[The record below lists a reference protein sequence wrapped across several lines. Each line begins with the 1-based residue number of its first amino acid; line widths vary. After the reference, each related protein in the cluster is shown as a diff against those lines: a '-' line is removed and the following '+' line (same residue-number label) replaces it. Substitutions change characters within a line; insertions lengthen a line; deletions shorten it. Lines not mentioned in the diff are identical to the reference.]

1 MKNMKIKQKG
11 TTDIYRHNFKNF
23 NKIQFE
29 SELYSVDWKSV
40 LEINKK
46 DVDFSFGKFFE
57 TFNNLLQK
65 HAPIKRFSNKDK
77 KTMKKPWIT
86 KGILKSIER
95 KNRIYRK
102 YIRTKNSTKKEELHS
117 LFKSYRNSQ

>member
-29 SELYSVDWKSV
+29 SELCNVDWKSV

-46 DVDFSFGKFFE
+46 MLIFHSVNFLKRLITSYK
-57 TFNNLLQK
+57 NMLQ
-65 HAPIKRFSNKDK
+65 
-77 KTMKKPWIT
+77 
-86 KGILKSIER
+86 
-95 KNRIYRK
+95 
-102 YIRTKNSTKKEELHS
+102 
-117 LFKSYRNSQ
+117 

>member
-1 MKNMKIKQKG
+1 MKIKQKG
-11 TTDIYRHNFKNF
+11 TTDIYRHFKNF

-29 SELYSVDWKSV
+29 SELCNVDWKSV

-65 HAPIKRFSNKDK
+65 N
-77 KTMKKPWIT
+77 M
-86 KGILKSIER
+86 L
-95 KNRIYRK
+95 
-102 YIRTKNSTKKEELHS
+102 
-117 LFKSYRNSQ
+117 Q